1 MAAMNIS
8 LTPALEA
15 FVKQKVASGMY
26 NNVSEVIRES
36 LRHSVQL
43 QDYDTLRSETARG
56 FAQLRAG
63 QVSDLDIAKVKRRAL
78 ENSRRGRAVNP
89 LVTP

>member
-1 MAAMNIS
+1 MNIS
-8 LTPALEA
+8 LTPALET

-36 LRHSVQL
+36 LRHSVQR
-43 QDYDTLRSETARG
+43 QDYDSLRSETAKG

-63 QVSDLDIAKVKRRAL
+63 QVSDLDIAKAKRRAL